1 MTADIIEAKLEDTSI
16 KEDQIAKE
24 KREKEAAEL
33 KEKNFKRLHEEQL
46 KTIELL
52 QQEMKKKR
60 SVWLDI
66 IVPVLAGVAGAA
78 LRFSDSDLK
87 RNITTL
93 PGSPYSVINLEGA
106 CWEWNEIAYKT
117 FGLTGEECGVIAQEV
132 KKLYSFAVTRGKDG
146 YLMVRYDLLHEIMDS
161 YELFNTQISGNF
173 LECSR
178 A

>member
-1 MTADIIEAKLEDTSI
+1 MTADIIEAKLADTSI

-117 FGLTGEECGVIAQEV
+117 FGLTGEECGVITQEV
-132 KKLYSFAVTRGKDG
+132 K
-146 YLMVRYDLLHEIMDS
+146 
-161 YELFNTQISGNF
+161 
-173 LECSR
+173 
-178 A
+178 